1 MTTPRTVRLL
11 EFVASGPGLEIDED
25 AGCLRNVRV
34 LGLESAN
41 GRRYLA
47 EGVAAAAHLYEHR
60 PVYWNHKANPKT
72 QRLAEDKGGW
82 LENVR
87 PAPDGGLVGDLHYLK
102 SHPMTPRL
110 LEAAARRPDFFG
122 LSHDALGREQKGSR
136 GRVIEGVDR
145 VNSIDLVADPA
156 SVRGLHESKGNT
168 VKITWKQLL
177 EHVAAKPVAVTAL
190 REMMGAANCSPDDD
204 MRHVLED
211 MDGAD
216 MGAVSHE
223 DALKAGFSQAI
234 HAIVDDESMDMAS
247 KLSRMK
253 QVMQAQEK
261 LLGGE
266 ETPADATSADV
277 GTEESRKQEKADPTA
292 TALREEL
299 AVRDLIEDAGLR
311 FTKPAARKA
320 FAKSLV
326 PLTEGERKALIEERK
341 GQGASKAP
349 RSQGPGSTTVQE
361 GREPTAPPR
370 DGKDAA
376 RRWRS

>member
-1 MTTPRTVRLL
+1 MTTRTVHLL

-60 PVYWNHKANPKT
+60 PVYWNHKANPKA

-87 PAPDGGLVGDLHYLK
+87 PAPDGGLVGDLHFLK

-136 GRVIEGVDR
+136 GRVIEGLER

-190 REMMGAANCSPDDD
+190 QEMMGAAGCGPDDD

-223 DALKAGFSQAI
+223 DALKAGFTQAI
-234 HAIVDDESMDMAS
+234 HAIVDDESMDMAD

-266 ETPADATSADV
+266 EAPADATSADV
-277 GTEESRKQEKADPTA
+277 GTEESRKEKADPTT

-311 FTKPAARKA
+311 FTKPEARKA

-341 GQGASKAP
+341 GQGTSKAP
-349 RSQGPGSTTVQE
+349 RSQGPGTRLTESKT
-361 GREPTAPPR
+361 P
-370 DGKDAA
+370 KDARDFA
-376 RRWRS
+376 SGLLG